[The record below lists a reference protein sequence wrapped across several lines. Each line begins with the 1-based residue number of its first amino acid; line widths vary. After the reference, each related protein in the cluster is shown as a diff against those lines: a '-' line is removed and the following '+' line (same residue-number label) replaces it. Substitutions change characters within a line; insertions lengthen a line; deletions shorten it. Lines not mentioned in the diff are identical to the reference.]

1 LSLQQQRSPSGLLL
15 LNLSATYTLVTAAF
29 LALSAPTLWSRLTHG
44 QEEELKDEDSL
55 DSTGTGGSLCHS
67 EGAVVTFGHP
77 LAAWNTAAIHV
88 DRFVSIA
95 YPLR

>member
-1 LSLQQQRSPSGLLL
+1 L
-15 LNLSATYTLVTAAF
+15 LNLSATYALVTVAF
-29 LALSAPTLWSRLTHG
+29 LTLSAPAVWSRLTHG
-44 QEEELKDEDSL
+44 QLEEENLQENREAKN
-55 DSTGTGGSLCHS
+55 GPLCHS
-67 EGAVVTFGHP
+67 EGAVVTLGHT